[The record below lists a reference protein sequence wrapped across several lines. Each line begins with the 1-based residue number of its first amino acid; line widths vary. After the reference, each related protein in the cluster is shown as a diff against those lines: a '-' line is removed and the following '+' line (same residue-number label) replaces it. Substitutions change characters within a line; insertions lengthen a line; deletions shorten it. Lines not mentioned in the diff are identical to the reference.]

1 VTVTT
6 GQIYMLL
13 GLLSFSLLGVLH
25 KVADVKQCRPPA
37 ITALLYVWS
46 LLLVLGFVVLRTPSG
61 PAAPSAVVTVAL
73 PFGLCAAVA
82 ILAFQA
88 GVKHGHIATSWLAI
102 NLSAGIPTVASIVI
116 YDEPVSIAK
125 ALALALIP
133 ASMFLLWKDKQ
144 EDERRREAGAPAAA
158 PRVTTAAGGGRS

>member
-1 VTVTT
+1 MRVTT

-25 KVADVKQCRPPA
+25 KLADVKQSRPSA

-46 LLLVLGFVVLRTPSG
+46 LLLVLGFVTLRTESG
-61 PAAPSAVVTVAL
+61 PAAPAAVVSVAL

-88 GVKHGHIATSWLAI
+88 GVKYGHIATSWLAI
-102 NLSAGIPTVASIVI
+102 NLSAGIPTVASILI
-116 YDEPVSIAK
+116 YDEPVSVPK
-125 ALALALIP
+125 AVALALIP

-144 EDERRREAGAPAAA
+144 EEA
-158 PRVTTAAGGGRS
+158 RKQEGRA